1 MGLKRLLK
9 KGILGGAGEMIEVHI
24 FDALQKKKETGK
36 SFRECLFESVKET
49 VTEDMPG
56 TSHVYQIGK
65 TDGRKQGT
73 IEQSE
78 RDEKKMKKMREDHER
93 NRQEW
98 KRIDKEKDDF
108 IDEMERNL

>member
-9 KGILGGAGEMIEVHI
+9 KGILGGAGEMIGVHI

-108 IDEMERNL
+108 LDEMERNL

>member
-78 RDEKKMKKMREDHER
+78 RDEKKMKKMG
-93 NRQEW
+93 
-98 KRIDKEKDDF
+98 
-108 IDEMERNL
+108 L